1 MIVVTGAN
9 GNLGRMVVNFLK
21 ERIPVSEIAA
31 SVREPEKAA
40 DLSAAGIDVRQ
51 ADFRDRAS
59 VVRAFTGADKVLIIS
74 TSGASDT
81 VSEHR
86 NAVDAAVEAG
96 VKHIFYTSGTKE
108 KISHIGRVHEQ
119 TEKAILETGLNYTI
133 LRNNLY
139 ADVLVREVIGA
150 VKAGILSIPA
160 DDGKMTTVT
169 RADCA
174 AAAAAVLATD
184 GHQNKIYDITGPESL
199 SWNDIAEIASEIAGK
214 EIAFIPALTDP
225 FREGLIA
232 KGMPDSR
239 VDFLLEIYKAYSSG
253 AYDIPSDAVAMLTG
267 KPATPTRD
275 FILRAAREAL
285 APQS

>member
-21 ERIPVSEIAA
+21 DRIPVSEIAV

-40 DLSAAGIDVRQ
+40 DLSAHGIEIRQ

-59 VVRAFTGADKVLIIS
+59 VMRAFTGADKVLIIS

-119 TEKAILETGLNYTI
+119 TEKAIIETGLNYTI

-139 ADVLVREVIGA
+139 ADVLVREVISA

-169 RADCA
+169 RVDCA

-214 EIAFIPALTDP
+214 EIAFIPALTDA
-225 FREGLIA
+225 FRNGMIA
-232 KGMPDSR
+232 KGLPDSR

-253 AYDIPSDAVAMLTG
+253 AYDVPSDAVAVLTG
-267 KPATPTRD
+267 RPATPARD
-275 FILRAAREAL
+275 FIFRTAREAL
-285 APQS
+285 AH

>member
-1 MIVVTGAN
+1 MIIVTGAN
-9 GNLGRMVVNFLK
+9 GNLGRQVVNLLK
-21 ERIPVSEIAA
+21 DRIPISEIAV

-40 DLSAAGIDVRQ
+40 DLSTAGIDVRQ

-59 VVRAFTGADKVLIIS
+59 VVRAFTGAEKVLIIS

-96 VKHIFYTSGTKE
+96 IKHIFYTSGTKE
-108 KISHIGRVHEQ
+108 SLSHIGRVHEQ
-119 TEKAILETGLNYTI
+119 TEKAIIETGLNYTI

-139 ADVLVREVIGA
+139 ADVLVREVIDA

-160 DDGKMTTVT
+160 DDGKMAAVT

-199 SWNDIAEIASEIAGK
+199 DWSNIAEIASEIAGK
-214 EIAFIPALTDP
+214 KIAFIPALPDT
-225 FREGLIA
+225 FREGMLS
-232 KGMPDSR
+232 KGVPDFR
-239 VDFLLEIYKAYSSG
+239 VSFLLEIYKAYSSG
-253 AYDIPSDAVAMLTG
+253 AYDIPSHAVAKLTG

-275 FILRAAREAL
+275 FILRTAREAL
-285 APQS
+285 AH

>member
-9 GNLGRMVVNFLK
+9 GNLGRQVVNLLK
-21 ERIPVSEIAA
+21 DRIPVSEIAV

-86 NAVDAAVEAG
+86 NAVEAAVEAG
-96 VKHIFYTSGTKE
+96 IKHIVYTSGTKE
-108 KISHIGRVHEQ
+108 RISHIGLTHEK
-119 TEKAILETGLNYTI
+119 TEKAIIETGLNYTI

-150 VKAGILSIPA
+150 VNAGILSILA

-199 SWNDIAEIASEIAGK
+199 SWSDIAEIASEIAGK
-214 EIAFIPALTDP
+214 EIAFIPVLAET
-225 FREGLIA
+225 FRKGMIA

-239 VDFLLEIYKAYSSG
+239 VGFLLDIYKAYSSG
-253 AYDIPSDAVAMLTG
+253 AYDVPSDAVAVLTG
-267 KPATPTRD
+267 RPAAPARD
-275 FILRAAREAL
+275 FILRTAREAL
-285 APQS
+285 AH

>member
-9 GNLGRMVVNFLK
+9 GNLGRQVVNFLK
-21 ERIPVSEIAA
+21 NRIPVSEIAV
-31 SVREPEKAA
+31 SVREPEKAK
-40 DLSAAGIDVRQ
+40 DLSSAGIDVRQ

-86 NAVDAAVEAG
+86 NAVEAAAEAG
-96 VKHIFYTSGTKE
+96 VKHIVYTSGTKE
-108 KISHIGRVHEQ
+108 SISYIGRVHEQ
-119 TEKAILETGLNYTI
+119 TEKAIIETGLNYTI

-150 VKAGILSIPA
+150 VKAGMLSIPA
-160 DDGKMTTVT
+160 GNGKMTAVT
-169 RADCA
+169 RTDCA

-199 SWNDIAEIASEIAGK
+199 DWSDIAEIASEIAGK
-214 EIAFIPALTDP
+214 EIAYIPGSAIT
-225 FREGLIA
+225 FRESLIA
-232 KGMPDSR
+232 KGMPGFR

-253 AYDIPSDAVAMLTG
+253 AYDVPSDAVAVLTG
-267 KPATPTRD
+267 RPAASTRN
-275 FILRAAREAL
+275 FILQTAQEAL
-285 APQS
+285 TH